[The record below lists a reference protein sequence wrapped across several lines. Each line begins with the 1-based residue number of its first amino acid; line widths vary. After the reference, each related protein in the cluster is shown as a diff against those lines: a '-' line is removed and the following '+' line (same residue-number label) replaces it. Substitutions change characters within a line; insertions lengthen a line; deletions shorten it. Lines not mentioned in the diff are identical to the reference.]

1 VLGLEW
7 RCCSILR
14 TWYQHQLAATS
25 NQLQLEFNVPP
36 NQRTPS
42 DETLALF
49 DEEAVAPS
57 PPRAQGRARRPQ
69 SASAE
74 PGLSPES
81 AISIATLTLATRDI
95 IEGAVEPLWVRGE
108 VVGLKEHRKGHWYFT
123 LKDENAQIR
132 CVMWATDARR
142 ALAAPDEGM
151 TIIALGKLTVFAG
164 RGELQLRILR
174 IDSSGDGLWRKA
186 FEKIHKKLEA
196 EGLFAP
202 ERKRPLPLLPMSVA
216 VVTSA
221 DGAALHDIVS
231 VIRRRC
237 PITEVIV
244 VHATVQGEGAASS
257 IVTALHRVARWGKAD
272 VVILGRGGGS
282 REDLWAFNDERVVR
296 AAAGMPVPLI
306 SAVGHEIDVTLCDLA
321 ADQRAATPS
330 AAAEAAV
337 PRLDDLVRHVQRLG
351 AELRDAALWQ
361 VASARKRLID
371 AGVAVARSASHPV
384 ERRRLLLE
392 GMAGRLHALSPL
404 ATLARGYAVL
414 SDDDGAPITSIDTIR
429 TGDSLVARLKDGRI
443 HSRVVRTEA
452 LPVEDVE

>member
-1 VLGLEW
+1 M
-7 RCCSILR
+7 
-14 TWYQHQLAATS
+14 
-25 NQLQLEFNVPP
+25 
-36 NQRTPS
+36 
-42 DETLALF
+42 
-49 DEEAVAPS
+49 
-57 PPRAQGRARRPQ
+57 
-69 SASAE
+69 
-74 PGLSPES
+74 SPES

-186 FEKIHKKLEA
+186 FEKIHRKLEA

-202 ERKRPLPLLPMSVA
+202 ERKRRLPLLPSCVA

-221 DGAALHDIVS
+221 DGAALHDILS

-237 PITEVIV
+237 PITRIV
-244 VHATVQGEGAASS
+244 VAHATVQGEGAAAT
-257 IVTALHRVARWGKAD
+257 IVTALHRVARWGEAD

-296 AAAGMPVPLI
+296 AAAGMPVPVI
-306 SAVGHEIDVTLCDLA
+306 SAVGHEVDVTLCDLA
-321 ADQRAATPS
+321 ADHRAATPS

-337 PRLDDLVRHVQRLG
+337 PRLDELVRHVRRLG
-351 AELRDAALWQ
+351 VDLRDAALSQ
-361 VASARKRLID
+361 VESARERLMN
-371 AGVAVARSASHPV
+371 AGVKVARAASHPV
-384 ERRRLLLE
+384 EKRRLVVE
-392 GMAGRLHALSPL
+392 GIAGRLHALSPL
-404 ATLARGYAVL
+404 ATLARGYAVIG
-414 SDDDGAPITSIDTIR
+414 DEQGKTITSIDGVVPGQSIT
-429 TGDSLVARLKDGRI
+429 ARLNDGRI
-443 HSRVVRTEA
+443 HGRVERIDPLQPEETS
-452 LPVEDVE
+452 

>member
-1 VLGLEW
+1 V
-7 RCCSILR
+7 
-14 TWYQHQLAATS
+14 
-25 NQLQLEFNVPP
+25 
-36 NQRTPS
+36 
-42 DETLALF
+42 
-49 DEEAVAPS
+49 
-57 PPRAQGRARRPQ
+57 
-69 SASAE
+69 
-74 PGLSPES
+74 SPES

-186 FEKIHKKLEA
+186 FEKIHRKLEA

-202 ERKRPLPLLPMSVA
+202 ERKRRLPLLPSCVA

-221 DGAALHDIVS
+221 DGAALHDILS

-237 PITEVIV
+237 PITRIV
-244 VHATVQGEGAASS
+244 VAHATVQGEGAAAT
-257 IVTALHRVARWGKAD
+257 IVTALHRVARWGEAD

-296 AAAGMPVPLI
+296 AAAGMPVPVI
-306 SAVGHEIDVTLCDLA
+306 SAVGHEVDVTLCDLA
-321 ADQRAATPS
+321 ADHRAATPS

-337 PRLDDLVRHVQRLG
+337 PRLDELVRHVRRLG
-351 AELRDAALWQ
+351 VDLRDAALSQ
-361 VASARKRLID
+361 VESARERLMN
-371 AGVAVARSASHPV
+371 AGVKVARAASHPV
-384 ERRRLLLE
+384 EKRRLVVE
-392 GMAGRLHALSPL
+392 GIAGRLHALSPL
-404 ATLARGYAVL
+404 ATLARGYAVI
-414 SDDDGAPITSIDTIR
+414 SDEQGETITSIDGVVPGQSIT
-429 TGDSLVARLKDGRI
+429 ARLNDGRI
-443 HSRVVRTEA
+443 HGRVERIDPLQPEERA
-452 LPVEDVE
+452 E

>member
-1 VLGLEW
+1 M
-7 RCCSILR
+7 
-14 TWYQHQLAATS
+14 
-25 NQLQLEFNVPP
+25 P
-36 NQRTPS
+36 QRHPE
-42 DETLALF
+42 DEVLALF
-49 DEEAVAPS
+49 DEEPAAQA
-57 PPRAQGRARRPQ
+57 PPRAQGRARRPAAQ
-69 SASAE
+69 NAE

-95 IEGAVEPLWVRGE
+95 IEGSVEPLWVRGE

-196 EGLFAP
+196 EGLFAL
-202 ERKRPLPLLPMSVA
+202 ERKRRLPLLPKCVA
-216 VVTSA
+216 VVTSV
-221 DGAALHDIVS
+221 DGAALHDILS

-237 PITEVIV
+237 PITRV
-244 VHATVQGEGAASS
+244 VVSPATVQGEGAAST
-257 IVTALHRVARWGKAD
+257 IVTALHRIARWGEAD

-296 AAAGMPVPLI
+296 AAAGMPVPVI
-306 SAVGHEIDVTLCDLA
+306 SAIGHEVDVTLCDLA
-321 ADQRAATPS
+321 ADHRAATPS

-337 PRLDDLVRHVQRLG
+337 PRLDELVRHIRRLG
-351 AELRDAALWQ
+351 VDLRDAALAQ
-361 VASARKRLID
+361 VESARERLMD
-371 AGVAVARSASHPV
+371 AGVNVARAASHPV
-384 ERRRLLLE
+384 EKRRLVVE

-404 ATLARGYAVL
+404 ATLARGYAVV
-414 SDDDGAPITSIDTIR
+414 SDDQGRPITSIANAREGQSII
-429 TGDSLVARLKDGRI
+429 ARLNDGQI
-443 HSRVVRTEA
+443 HGRVER
-452 LPVEDVE
+452 VEPLSGERAE